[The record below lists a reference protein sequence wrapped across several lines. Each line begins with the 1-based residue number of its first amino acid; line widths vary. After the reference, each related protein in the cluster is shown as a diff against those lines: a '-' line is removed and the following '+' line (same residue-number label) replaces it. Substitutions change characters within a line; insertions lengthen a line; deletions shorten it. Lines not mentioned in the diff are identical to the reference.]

1 MTNIKWEFADDVTPE
16 ITPYTI
22 LKDFARRI
30 GPDTRGMFM
39 ADIVQTLRDEGMV
52 VCSFYIVVPQLR
64 NYSYKLMEMIQDG
77 FVRAYPVRMY
87 LYGQAKEN
95 ILYDVATNP
104 DEFRS
109 KVSAFITNPLTKLI
123 LTSLR
128 TQVEI
133 YGDYKREDQ
142 IDDKE

>member
-1 MTNIKWEFADDVTPE
+1 
-16 ITPYTI
+16 
-22 LKDFARRI
+22 
-30 GPDTRGMFM
+30 
-39 ADIVQTLRDEGMV
+39 
-52 VCSFYIVVPQLR
+52 
-64 NYSYKLMEMIQDG
+64 MEMIQDG

-95 ILYDVATNP
+95 VIRDVATNP

-133 YGDYKREDQ
+133 YSDYKREDQ
-142 IDDKE
+142 GNKEEWSSSARSISS